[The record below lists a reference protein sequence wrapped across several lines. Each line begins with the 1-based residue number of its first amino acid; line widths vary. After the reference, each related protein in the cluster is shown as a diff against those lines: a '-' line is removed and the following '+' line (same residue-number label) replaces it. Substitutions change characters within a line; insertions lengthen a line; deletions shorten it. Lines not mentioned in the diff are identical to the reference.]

1 VLLELLLL
9 PQEMLK
15 TQQTPNEEAHVPEA
29 VPTTLTPSSHRIQQ
43 ALILTLAPTHSA
55 RQTQMSAS

>member
-15 TQQTPNEEAHVPEA
+15 TQQTPNEEAQVPEA
-29 VPTTLTPSSHRIQQ
+29 VPPNDE
-43 ALILTLAPTHSA
+43 HSA
-55 RQTQMSAS
+55 AV